1 MFLCPSQ
8 ACSALVSWPFAWGTM
23 CRAKRKGTVE
33 LGDMVMM
40 MDMTTMSIGMIL
52 VVGTYHLAI
61 FTFSLLGIAAAIKYL
76 RH

>member
-1 MFLCPSQ
+1 
-8 ACSALVSWPFAWGTM
+8 M